1 MKKVLFDFSLFF
13 LLFSLFGGSVNA
25 RVVAEKHLTITK
37 EPSDAFGAVGDYV
50 KLECEASGENLTY
63 RWYYRNPGSQTW
75 TQSSSAK
82 EEKIWNLKIW
92 GEYVYGQTF
101 KCVVT
106 DEQGN
111 SGETREVKVSART
124 KKVTITKEPSDA
136 FGAVGDYVKLE
147 CEASGENLTYRWYY
161 RNPGSKTWTQSSSAK
176 EEQIWNLKIWGDYVY
191 GQAFKCVVTD
201 AQGNSAE
208 TKTVVVKE
216 IVIPTISITV
226 MPGADSGYELQN
238 GESLTIRAEVN
249 NASNISWQR
258 SDDGQTYTDISSA
271 DGNEYIYTNS
281 PAPLESQTVYFRAVA
296 TSSTGNTAVS
306 NVIEILLLSED
317 ELPIRPQSN
326 SVESKVAE
334 NPESETVS
342 ETQAEGTGA
351 PDSETA
357 DKVEDKSDSNVENND
372 TGLAKDFS
380 SENNTETQTEKET
393 GSEPEEETESEMQ
406 NMTADVSA
414 EAQ

>member
-1 MKKVLFDFSLFF
+1 MKKIFLACYFFF
-13 LLFSLFGGSVNA
+13 LLFSLFGVSVNA
-25 RVVAEKHLTITK
+25 ESSAVKKIEITK
-37 EPSDAFGAVGDYV
+37 EPADAFGSVGEYV
-50 KLECEASGENLTY
+50 KLECEANGENLTY
-63 RWYYRNPGSQTW
+63 RWYYRNPGSKTW

-92 GEYVYGQTF
+92 GDYVYGQTF

-124 KKVTITKEPSDA
+124 SKVTITKEPADA
-136 FGAVGDYVKLE
+136 FGSVGEYVKLE

-176 EEQIWNLKIWGDYVY
+176 EEKIWNLKIWGDYVY
-191 GQAFKCVVTD
+191 GQTFKCVVTD
-201 AQGNSAE
+201 EQGNSAE

-226 MPGADSGYELQN
+226 MPEADSGYELQN

-306 NVIEILLLSED
+306 NVIEVLLLSED
-317 ELPIRPQSN
+317 ELPIRPQSDLMGSN
-326 SVESKVAE
+326 SVENSESK
-334 NPESETVS
+334 TVS
-342 ETQAEGTGA
+342 ETPAAEAGA
-351 PDSETA
+351 TDSETA
-357 DKVEDKSDSNVENND
+357 DKMEDKSVSSAENND
-372 TGLAKDFS
+372 TGLAEDFT

-393 GSEPEEETESEMQ
+393 GSEPEAESETQ
-406 NMTADVSA
+406 DMTADVSA